1 MHMTFTVSS
10 DRLAIAIA
18 TSRSW
23 RGVCRYLYLRP
34 SARTRNTLIEAAD
47 RLGLDHSH
55 FRTSA
60 NAGHT
65 TTRGLI
71 IGD

>member
-1 MHMTFTVSS
+1 MTVSIPA

-18 TSRSW
+18 KSRSW
-23 RGVCRYLYLRP
+23 RGVSRYLHLRP
-34 SARTRNTLIEAAD
+34 SARTRATLIEAAD

-55 FRTSA
+55 FTTSH
-60 NAGHT
+60 NAG
-65 TTRGLI
+65 TTRRSGLI

>member
-1 MHMTFTVSS
+1 MRQIIPA

-18 TSRSW
+18 RSRSW

-34 SARTRNTLIEAAD
+34 SARTRSTLIEAAD

-60 NAGHT
+60 NAGT

>member
-1 MHMTFTVSS
+1 MTQTIPA

-18 TSRSW
+18 KSRSW
-23 RGVCRYLYLRP
+23 RGVCRALYLRP
-34 SARTRNTLIEAAD
+34 SARTRATLIEAAD

-55 FRTSA
+55 FTTSHNAGRTSRR
-60 NAGHT
+60 AGF
-65 TTRGLI
+65 I